1 MHLDSSLIITT
12 REERD
17 YIMHDKIL
25 LDTDLDNDYA
35 IIKAKILYHLSKPI
49 DNTLLIGID
58 PGKRIG
64 ISILYMHEEI
74 DSRVV
79 TSIKALIDLI
89 TLLTENIDVRKTIV
103 KIGSGDLRLAMKIAL
118 EIDYR
123 LNDID
128 IELVDEHGTTSSIT
142 DASSRRRGVR
152 DRLSAR
158 AIAYRRGKNFRTY
171 ILS

>member
-1 MHLDSSLIITT
+1 MHLNSSLIITT

-17 YIMHDKIL
+17 CIMHDKIL
-25 LDTDLDNDYA
+25 LDSDLDNDHA
-35 IIKAKILYHLSKPI
+35 IIKAKILYHLSKPS

-64 ISILYMHEEI
+64 VSILYMHEEI

-89 TLLTENIDVRKTIV
+89 TMLIENVDASRTIV
-103 KIGSGDLRLAMKIAL
+103 KIGSGDLKLAMRIAF

-123 LNDID
+123 LDDID

-142 DASSRRRGVR
+142 DANSRRRGVR
-152 DRLSAR
+152 DKLSAR
-158 AIAYRRGKNFRTY
+158 AIAYRRGKNFKAY
-171 ILS
+171 I